1 MLTAQNSFNLIDLKE
16 YCIERG
22 LIERKAS
29 GSLEALCE
37 KVLCQY
43 LPKEQRFRKSEEWE
57 AKKLTQ
63 GQLLYAA
70 CDVLASRLIFEK
82 ATKMSPIARPQ
93 YDSPAGSRIA
103 LLAQEGGDPIA
114 YGTISPIQP
123 TSLGT
128 IRVKTLNRNR
138 LVLDINTVVCP
149 SAAVMLHLP
158 ISSTNSRKGK
168 TKSGALTLEQLRTSS
183 SVSSNSTFKVVSQLS
198 LIEFDG
204 RQNVCRLSLVK
215 FVSNQNPGHACT
227 L

>member
-1 MLTAQNSFNLIDLKE
+1 M
-16 YCIERG
+16 
-22 LIERKAS
+22 
-29 GSLEALCE
+29 
-37 KVLCQY
+37 
-43 LPKEQRFRKSEEWE
+43 
-57 AKKLTQ
+57 Q

-82 ATKMSPIARPQ
+82 ATKISPIARPQ
-93 YDSPAGSRIA
+93 FDSPAGSRIA

-128 IRVKTLNRNR
+128 IQVKTPNRNW
-138 LVLDINTVVCP
+138 LVLDINTIVCP

-158 ISSTNSRKGK
+158 ISSTNPRKGK

-198 LIEFDG
+198 LMEFDR
-204 RQNVCRLSLVK
+204 RQNVCHLYLIK
-215 FVSNQNPGHACT
+215 FVSNRILGHTCT
-227 L
+227 LW